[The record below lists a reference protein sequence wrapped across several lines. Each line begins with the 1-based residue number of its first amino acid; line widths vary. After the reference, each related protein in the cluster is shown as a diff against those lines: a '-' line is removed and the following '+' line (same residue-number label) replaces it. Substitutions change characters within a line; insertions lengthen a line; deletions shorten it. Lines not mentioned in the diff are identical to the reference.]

1 MRKKIGSLT
10 IKITAKYL
18 LLRTTNYILFGIAWI
33 NPWRLVVLAVCKG
46 VGYVIGPALLNFGL
60 SFGLLLWLDAT
71 GVDLRLEILGKG
83 FTYRKFRYCKVL
95 NMLPQE
101 QFEIIK

>member
-1 MRKKIGSLT
+1 MKKKIGSFT

-18 LLRTTNYILFGIAWI
+18 ILRTDNHIVFGMRWI
-33 NPWRLVVLAVCKG
+33 NSWRLIALAICKG
-46 VGYVIGPALLNFGL
+46 GGYAMGPALLNFGL
-60 SFGLLLWLDAT
+60 SFGPLFWMDAV

-83 FTYRKFRYCKVL
+83 FTYRKFRYCERPE
-95 NMLPQE
+95 MIPQE